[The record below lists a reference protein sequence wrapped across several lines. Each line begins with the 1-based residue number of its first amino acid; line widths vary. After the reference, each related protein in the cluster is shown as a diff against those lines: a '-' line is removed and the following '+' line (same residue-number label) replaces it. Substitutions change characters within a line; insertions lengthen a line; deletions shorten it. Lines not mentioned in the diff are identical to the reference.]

1 MGRSLSYESLKK
13 AQISDLK
20 VSIVLADSGWRTE
33 KGQKLLHS
41 SGSSARILQHA
52 APHTVLKIA
61 SFVQKLENHRKRSKI
76 VWVHNSAD
84 IW

>member
-1 MGRSLSYESLKK
+1 MGRSLSYESFKK

-52 APHTVLKIA
+52 APHTVLK
-61 SFVQKLENHRKRSKI
+61 SQVLFKNQKIFKNCVDSQCL
-76 VWVHNSAD
+76 AAY
-84 IW
+84 